1 MNKTRLLAQAV
12 KAAAPEI
19 NQAQTSKKNQALKQI
34 AEQLLKRQNEILK
47 ANQEDLERAEKNGMP
62 KPMLDRLLLDE
73 KRIKGISDAVLEL
86 VEKPDPVGTVV
97 DGSIR
102 PNGLSISKVRV
113 PLGVVGIIFESR
125 PNVSVDAATLC
136 LKAGNAVVLRGGK
149 EAISSHRALVTIMR
163 DAIAAVGLPKDGIG
177 LIEDTSRESANEMM
191 KLSGILDVLV
201 PRGGA
206 GLIRSVVENATVP
219 VIETGT
225 GNCHI
230 YVHQQANLTMAVE
243 IAFNAKV
250 SRPSVCN
257 AAESLLVDRA
267 VAETFLPMIWEKF
280 QKAGVT
286 LYGCPASR
294 AILPEIEPA
303 SEEDYGTE
311 YLDYKMSV
319 KVVEDLHQALNEI
332 AKYST
337 GHSEAIVTDSVEAAE
352 CFLRRVDSAA
362 VYVNASTRF
371 TDGGMFGYGAEIGI
385 STQKLHARGPMG
397 LNELTSVKYQ
407 IRGNGQIR
415 E

>member
-12 KAAAPEI
+12 KTAAPEI

-34 AEQLLKRQNEILK
+34 AEQLLNRQNEILK

-102 PNGLSISKVRV
+102 PNGLSITKVRV

-149 EAISSHRALVTIMR
+149 EAISSNQALVTIMR

-219 VIETGT
+219 VIET
-225 GNCHI
+225 
-230 YVHQQANLTMAVE
+230 
-243 IAFNAKV
+243 
-250 SRPSVCN
+250 
-257 AAESLLVDRA
+257 AESLLVDRA

>member
-149 EAISSHRALVTIMR
+149 EAISSNRALVTIMR

-407 IRGNGQIR
+407 IRGTGQIR

>member
-12 KAAAPEI
+12 KTAAPEI

-102 PNGLSISKVRV
+102 PNGLSITKVRV

-149 EAISSHRALVTIMR
+149 EAISSNQALVTIMR